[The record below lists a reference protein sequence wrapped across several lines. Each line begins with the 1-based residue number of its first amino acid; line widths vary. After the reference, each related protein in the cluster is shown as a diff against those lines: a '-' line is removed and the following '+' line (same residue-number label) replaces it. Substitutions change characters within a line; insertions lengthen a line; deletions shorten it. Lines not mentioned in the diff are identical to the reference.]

1 MPAKNKPGHHGTPT
15 DLSAIS
21 DAFIPTHAAGAAEP
35 YGSGHI
41 HETYR
46 LRGILGSDPGY
57 ILQRINTGIFPDV
70 PKLMENIS
78 RVTAH
83 VRRRLAA
90 IPGSDPD
97 REVLFVVPAR
107 DGRPFHLDDSGNYW
121 RCYRFIEHL
130 DAGER
135 PKTTGQAFEAGRVFG
150 RFIDLLSDLPP
161 ASLHE
166 VIPRF
171 HDAEFRLE
179 QFQAALQADAL
190 KRSAAA
196 TAEIAFVAER
206 AAAMKLLLDLR
217 RQGRI
222 RPRVTHNDT
231 KFNNV
236 LFARNGKGLC
246 PVDLDTVMPGY
257 VATDFGDAV
266 RSAASSARED
276 ESDPHR
282 IRIDLEPFRKLTHG
296 FLSSLGAGLDADE
309 AETLAFGAKLLTFL
323 VGLRFL
329 TDHLAGDVYFK
340 IARPGHNL
348 RRARAQFALLADM
361 ERHFSAM
368 EEIVAA
374 AAAKIKRG

>member
-1 MPAKNKPGHHGTPT
+1 MPGKNKPGPLGTPA

-21 DAFIPTHAAGAAEP
+21 AAFIPASAAGAMEP

-46 LRGILGSDPGY
+46 LRGGGAADPGY

-70 PKLMENIS
+70 PKLMENIT

-90 IPGSDPD
+90 IPGCDPD
-97 REVLFVVPAR
+97 REVLTVIPAR
-107 DGRPFHLDDSGNYW
+107 DGRPFLLDESGSYW

-135 PKTTGQAFEAGRVFG
+135 PQTPGQAFEAGRVFG

-161 ASLHE
+161 TSLH
-166 VIPRF
+166 VIIPRF
-171 HDAEFRLE
+171 HDVEFRLE
-179 QFQAALQADAL
+179 QFHAARHADL
-190 KRSAAA
+190 LGRSAAA

-206 AAAMKLLLDLR
+206 AEAMKLILELGRRGRLR
-217 RQGRI
+217 L
-222 RPRVTHNDT
+222 RVTHNDT

-236 LFARNGKGLC
+236 LFDRRGKGLC

-257 VATDFGDAV
+257 AATDFGDAV

-276 ESDPHR
+276 ELDPTG
-282 IRIDLEPFRKLTHG
+282 IRVNLDVFSELARG
-296 FLSSLGAGLDADE
+296 FLFSLGAGLDAE
-309 AETLAFGAKLLTFL
+309 ETGTLAFGAKLLTFM

-340 IARPGHNL
+340 TARPEHNL
-348 RRARAQFALLADM
+348 QRARAQFALLADM

-368 EEIVAA
+368 EEIVGTAVS
-374 AAAKIKRG
+374 KLSGG